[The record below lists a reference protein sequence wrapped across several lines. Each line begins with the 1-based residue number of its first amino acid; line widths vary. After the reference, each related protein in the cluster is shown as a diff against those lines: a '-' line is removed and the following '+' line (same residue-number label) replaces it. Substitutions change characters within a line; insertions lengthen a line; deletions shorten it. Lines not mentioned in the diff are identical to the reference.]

1 MKEVEVIMEEV
12 NCNRSLEHMIDLDSS
27 TSAMEPGYNIIH
39 PLPIL
44 HTYSTS
50 FLEKS
55 KKCYK
60 TIGQMEPLHQV
71 VAAVEAG
78 ATVSVVVD
86 TLTTKGR
93 SNNCSRKYGSL
104 DPKHLNKCP
113 TCGYLAWKRQSK
125 CKILSQPSD

>member
-1 MKEVEVIMEEV
+1 MEEVEVIPEEV
-12 NCNRSLEHMIDLDSS
+12 NYNRSLERLMDLDSS
-27 TSAMEPGYNIIH
+27 TSVMEPGLNIIH

-55 KKCYK
+55 EKCYK

-71 VAAVEAG
+71 VATEEAG
-78 ATVSVVVD
+78 ATVAVVVD
-86 TLTTKGR
+86 TLTTSGR
-93 SNNCSRKYGSL
+93 SSSWSRKYGSL

-113 TCGYLAWKRQSK
+113 NMW
-125 CKILSQPSD
+125 ILSLEEEIQMQDLQSAK